1 LVELD
6 VSHFELLVSSNFL
19 EKYGT
24 LIKDIAAAAAS
35 TGLERIELIML
46 ENNDLS
52 DGSRLSSIGRFFTC
66 LCPLLAL
73 MTWEEN
79 SRKFV
84 GGLKDTLALSL

>member
-6 VSHFELLVSSNFL
+6 VFHFALLVSSNFL

-24 LIKDIAAAAAS
+24 LTKEIAAAAAS
-35 TGLERIELIML
+35 NGLEHTDLIIL
-46 ENNDLS
+46 KNKDHG
-52 DGSRLSSIGRFFTC
+52 DGSNPSSIGRFFTC

-79 SRKFV
+79 SCKFV
-84 GGLKDTLALSL
+84 GGLKYILAWSL